1 MNKKL
6 IKESIKEFGISYD
19 TKTILE
25 DIQHEEPLFLQEEY
39 WIPERYNETKLVFLP
54 VDPHWHFVYWDIKDT
69 LYEKIKSYTLQFRVV
84 CCGEEKL
91 SINILQQ
98 YGSYYFNFHAPFKDV
113 YCILG
118 YVKNNE
124 FVEIARSNI
133 FKLPSDQIFEGEE
146 IFVTKETLKNKEIGE
161 KLKKKIYSSQIS
173 QEGTKEIQENI
184 IGSSDILK

>member
-1 MNKKL
+1 MDNKL

-19 TKTILE
+19 IKTILE
-25 DIQHEEPLFLQEEY
+25 DIQHEEPLFLQEEF
-39 WIPERYNETKLVFLP
+39 WIPERYNETKIVFLP
-54 VDPHWHFVYWDIKDT
+54 VDPHWHFVYWDIKDSI
-69 LYEKIKSYTLQFRVV
+69 YEKIKSYTLQFRVI

-118 YVKNNE
+118 YLKKDE
-124 FVEIARSNI
+124 FIEIACSNI

-146 IFVTKETLKNKEIGE
+146 IFVTRKQLKNKDIKEE
-161 KLKKKIYSSQIS
+161 LKKKIYSSQIS
-173 QEGTKEIQENI
+173 PEETKSIKENI
-184 IGSSDILK
+184 IGSSDLLK